1 MYMEKKKKKKEMLNY
16 LDLLMVRKL
25 NKSDVSNQLETT

>member
-1 MYMEKKKKKKEMLNY
+1 MEKKKKKKEMLNY
-16 LDLLMVRKL
+16 LDFLMVRNW